1 MQCLEKPTKLIL
13 TQTEIFLYDRTI
25 LSSTPPENFN
35 RNLPQNAP
43 PVIQI
48 VKEPPDGLSNDQSL
62 QGWQNLF
69 KERRDWAIEVTD
81 ISRGLGSRIRQL
93 VTESR
98 VVQRSA
104 AIAVENIK
112 QHVGNLRPRFEA
124 SKSWADAIINDQT
137 FLLENWE
144 PYLEKFS
151 AIAVSEELVRCLQGP
166 REISP
171 PTDSKETSASG
182 TNPRD
187 IVNFSAAKKAGR
199 VADEASQRFRVT
211 IANLTVTYD
220 DVVKDSHKT
229 IESFSQELAF
239 SDSDAAEQ
247 AEQLMEEV
255 AVLAKKVNADYEYVF
270 GLPNTQRTTSQI
282 SRTALLHTKN
292 FLPSLLQTHSEINEL
307 FLNAADEKNK
317 AMASAASY
325 LKKISIFESTVA
337 QIHGQLANLDA
348 EAEEGEAFDLLNFV
362 IGLPSLYGS
371 LLVECVR
378 RLEWNEK
385 MTVDSSSLM
394 EEVATFKED
403 EIRRRR
409 KWAKGMGSAVD
420 FGSMDDMALGVEVN
434 IIAQKQKWPSVSRQD
449 ITRYLVDLKRSGAFE
464 DVHRKIEE
472 LAKTLDAPTKQQ
484 VKRAK
489 AFKNGSV
496 YDVTFGRTSLLLRG
510 DDDLLQSMKNE
521 KSKVEDRLKSSE
533 SRIRKLEDLLHRQSH
548 MPKPSNNASGFSSS
562 PQFERHATSPLMNT
576 TSMLKFQE
584 FPARQT
590 SSRRNFIQAE
600 TEERSLAQRVV
611 DLEVELEAERATSA
625 TLQHDVT
632 TRTNAE
638 EDLKRQVQ
646 EALSTKEDLMKN
658 LEGQQREFDCERRLL
673 RDENGKLKLRLE
685 ELEQELDQI
694 TENRHYEERVRDL
707 EAELEKVRKDAAD
720 ELQTAKEQADILRSD
735 NTMHSEKVN
744 GLERRVQDQINQNS
758 ELMMQIGELT
768 TRMNGHNQAQAEHHK
783 SLQTTLLHLS
793 KDETAPEDFSSLVK
807 LVESAVEKSA
817 KHAARIKDAVERL
830 QTENLALEI
839 RAKERTDEVGDLAKR
854 LNARDGEVSS
864 ARENLVEQN
873 ELICALRAELDSLRH
888 QQQELRDNLATAEKD
903 SNSLKTTVEDLKKE
917 ILESAEHTQRV
928 GSELSDRKSK
938 LADLQSIHQSLR
950 VHFEARTSRIK
961 DISTLLCAQSAV
973 MNRLLEQIG
982 FSVTKQDDG
991 MIIQKVSRAA
1001 SASTVLSDVSVP
1013 MNRSLSGP
1021 LPARSVL
1028 EPFRDDSILYWADSP
1043 TPDTEAWKFSK
1054 FMQEIRSFDLDAFS
1068 EAVVKRVKDAEHTA
1082 RKWQREARA
1091 YREKCHRAQNEAHDK
1106 ISFRS
1111 FKEGDLAL
1119 FLPTRN
1125 QATRPWAAFNVG
1137 APHFFLREQDA
1148 HKLRARDWLLA
1159 RISKVEERVVDLSKS
1174 MNGLSA
1180 ASDRRSIGDAS
1191 DGGASFDDEN
1201 PFELS
1206 DGLRW
1211 YLLDAAEEKPGAP
1224 INIGLSKVTVA
1235 SANVDVKGS
1244 IRMKKSL
1251 DGSGATKT
1259 LTRSLD
1265 SRRSSSNSKKGLAIP
1280 AAVVPV
1286 AGEPADALD
1295 PQPSVSAEATVQ
1307 PDPASEEVR
1316 TDLLWGP

>member
-1 MQCLEKPTKLIL
+1 M
-13 TQTEIFLYDRTI
+13 
-25 LSSTPPENFN
+25 
-35 RNLPQNAP
+35 
-43 PVIQI
+43 
-48 VKEPPDGLSNDQSL
+48 
-62 QGWQNLF
+62 
-69 KERRDWAIEVTD
+69 TD
-81 ISRGLGSRIRQL
+81 ISRGLVSRIRQL

-137 FLLENWE
+137 FVLENWE
-144 PYLEKFS
+144 THLEKFS
-151 AIAVSEELVRCLQGP
+151 AVAVSEELVRCLHGP
-166 REISP
+166 RTISP
-171 PTDSKETSASG
+171 PTDAKKTSASG
-182 TNPRD
+182 NYPRD
-187 IVNFSAAKKAGR
+187 IVNHSAAKKADS
-199 VADEASQRFRVT
+199 VADETSQRFRVT
-211 IANLTVTYD
+211 IANLTATYD
-220 DVVKDSHKT
+220 DVVKNSHET

-239 SDSDAAEQ
+239 TDSDVAEQ
-247 AEQLMEEV
+247 AEQLMEEI
-255 AVLAKKVNADYEYVF
+255 AVLAKKVDADYEYVL
-270 GLPNTQRTTSQI
+270 GLPNSQKTISQI
-282 SRTALLHTKN
+282 SRTALLHTRN
-292 FLPSLLQTHSEINEL
+292 FLPSLLQTNSEINEL
-307 FLNAADEKNK
+307 VGKAAEEKTK

-325 LKKISIFESTVA
+325 LKKISVFESTVA

-394 EEVATFKED
+394 EEIATFKED
-403 EIRRRR
+403 EVRRRR
-409 KWAKGMGSAVD
+409 KWTKDMGGAVD
-420 FGSMDDMALGVEVN
+420 FGSMDDMVLGVEVN
-434 IIAQKQKWPSVSRQD
+434 IKAQKQKWPSISRQD

-464 DVHRKIEE
+464 DVYREIDE
-472 LAKTLDAPTKQQ
+472 LAKTLDARTKQQ

-496 YDVTFGRTSLLLRG
+496 SDITFGRNSLLLRG

-533 SRIRKLEDLLHRQSH
+533 SRVRKLEDLLHRQNH
-548 MPKPSNNASGFSSS
+548 MPKPYSNASGISSS
-562 PQFERHATSPLMNT
+562 PQFERHTTSPVMNY
-576 TSMLKFQE
+576 TSSMSRLQE

-590 SSRRNFIQAE
+590 SSRRNYTQNE
-600 TEERSLAQRVV
+600 TGERSLAQRVV
-611 DLEVELEAERATSA
+611 DLEVELESERASSA
-625 TLQHDVT
+625 ALQHDIT
-632 TRTNAE
+632 TRTDAE

-646 EALSTKEDLMKN
+646 EALLTKEDLMKN
-658 LEGQQREFDCERRLL
+658 LEGQQREFDGERRLL
-673 RDENGKLKLRLE
+673 RDENGKFKLRLE
-685 ELEQELDQI
+685 ELEEELDQI
-694 TENRHYEERVRDL
+694 TENRRYEEKVRVL

-720 ELQTAKEQADILRSD
+720 ELHTVKEQAENLRSD
-735 NTMHSEKVN
+735 NTMANEKVN
-744 GLERRVQDQINQNS
+744 SLERRVQDQINQKA
-758 ELMMQIGELT
+758 ELMTQTEELT
-768 TRMNGHNQAQAEHHK
+768 SRMNVRNQAEAEHYK
-783 SLQTTLLHLS
+783 SLQTTLLHVS

-807 LVESAVEKSA
+807 LVESVVGMST
-817 KHAARIKDAVERL
+817 KHAAQIKDAVDRL
-830 QTENLALEI
+830 QTENLGLEI
-839 RAKERTDEVGDLAKR
+839 RAKERTDELDDLAKR
-854 LNARDGEVSS
+854 LKARDAEVSS
-864 ARENLVEQN
+864 AREKIEEQN
-873 ELICALRAELDSLRH
+873 ELICALRTELDPLRR
-888 QQQELRDNLATAEKD
+888 QQLEMRGSLATAEKGLT
-903 SNSLKTTVEDLKKE
+903 SLKTTVMDLRKDM
-917 ILESAEHTQRV
+917 LESTKHTQRV
-928 GSELSDRKSK
+928 ESELSDRESK
-938 LADLQSIHQSLR
+938 IVELQTIHQSLR
-950 VHFEARTSRIK
+950 GHFEARTSRIK
-961 DISTLLCAQSAV
+961 DISSLLCAQSVV

-982 FSVTKQDDG
+982 FSVTMQDDG
-991 MIIQKVSRAA
+991 MIIQKVSRTA

-1021 LPARSVL
+1021 PPARSVL
-1028 EPFRDDSILYWADSP
+1028 EPFRDDSILYWVDSP

-1091 YREKCHRAQNEAHDK
+1091 YREKCHRAQSEAHDK

-1159 RISKVEERVVDLSKS
+1159 RISRVEERVVDLSKS

-1211 YLLDAAEEKPGAP
+1211 YLLDAVEEKPGAP

-1280 AAVVPV
+1280 TTTT
-1286 AGEPADALD
+1286 ALPITGD
-1295 PQPSVSAEATVQ
+1295 PEDPIDPPPPSVMAEATATATVQ